1 MDENLGKED
10 IESLE
15 SEEVGE
21 SKQRKRLRNIVVGV
35 AIFLLFAYA
44 VSVTRVN
51 LEEPLEPKRQ
61 ENLVSLIRELAHP
74 DLFSYQTE
82 SQSINMSIR
91 MPCPE
96 AVKGSQIES
105 NGRVLTMA
113 PNCASTTQEPV
124 TMIGA
129 GYPPDARGI
138 IAWHPAGATT
148 VRRLS
153 EFRAD
158 ENGAFQVTFTLP
170 DIRETEEPQRIEIA
184 EIVDRRVTGLSATT
198 IETLQRM
205 LETVLMALMAS
216 TLGTILAVPI
226 SFLGAR
232 NIMEGIGSPL
242 AAVMSAVIALPI
254 GGAVGL
260 LLGRGIS
267 SLAQTLSSSVIL
279 GLGGFIVVILLMVL
293 VWWLGGRL
301 MGGRRSDIP
310 GWLAWL
316 RVIIATSLGFLAI
329 GLLAQLGLVF
339 GAWLRDILGFFSFIG
354 NFIFV
359 ISDLVRVFLPWIIA
373 FLGAGLAAAYG
384 SRLGQETVMRLPENA
399 GRMVQAVLTTIGTAI
414 AIFAILYA
422 VNWICLLG
430 ICRRLPQETPDL
442 YITLAVPSLI
452 LGLIAGLLSLRVPP
466 KRHVP
471 TGMATYTVTRT
482 TLNIL
487 RAIEPVIMGFV
498 LVIWVGI
505 GPFAGV
511 LALMLHSVADL
522 GKLFSEQVE
531 NIDEGPVEAIT
542 ATGANSVQTI
552 NFAVVPQIVPHYLAF
567 IFYRWDI
574 NVRMSTIIGFV
585 GGGGIGLILFRSTN
599 LTQYRQASVM
609 VIAIALVVTLL
620 DYVSSKARK
629 RII

>member
-1 MDENLGKED
+1 M
-10 IESLE
+10 
-15 SEEVGE
+15 
-21 SKQRKRLRNIVVGV
+21 RNIFIGI

-61 ENLVSLIRELAHP
+61 ENLVGLLRELAKP
-74 DLFSYQTE
+74 DLFTYNTE
-82 SQSINMSIR
+82 TASIDMSIR

-96 AVKGSQIES
+96 AVKASQITS
-105 NGRVLTMA
+105 NGRTLTLS
-113 PNCASTTQEPV
+113 PNCATTTQDPL
-124 TMIGA
+124 TMTGT
-129 GYPPDARGI
+129 GYPPNAKGV

-148 VRRLS
+148 IRRLS

-158 ENGAFQVTFTLP
+158 DEGNFVADFTMP
-170 DIRETEEPQRIEIA
+170 DIRETAEPQRIEVA
-184 EIVDRRVTGLSATT
+184 EILSRRITGPSPTT

-205 LETVLMALMAS
+205 LETILMAFMAS
-216 TLGTILAVPI
+216 TLGTFLAVPI

-232 NIMEGIGSPL
+232 NIMQDIGTPL
-242 AAVMSAVIALPI
+242 GSVMVAIIALPI
-254 GGAVGL
+254 GGVLGW
-260 LLGRGIS
+260 LLGSGVSNLADSLGS
-267 SLAQTLSSSVIL
+267 SIL
-279 GLGGFIVVILLMVL
+279 VGLGGFIVTILLMIL
-293 VWWLGGRL
+293 VWWFGGRI
-301 MGGRRSDIP
+301 MAGRSSDIS

-316 RVIIATSLGFLAI
+316 RVLLAAAF
-329 GLLAQLGLVF
+329 GLLALSLLAQLGLVF

-354 NFIFV
+354 NFIYV
-359 ISDLVRVFLPWIIA
+359 VSDIVRVFLPWFVA
-373 FLGAGLAAAYG
+373 LFGAALAALYG
-384 SRLGQETVMRLPENA
+384 SRIGQETVLRMSEGSARLFTA
-399 GRMVQAVLTTIGTAI
+399 LLTVIGTTLL
-414 AIFAILYA
+414 IFGIGYA

-430 ICRRLPQETPDL
+430 ICSLLPQETPWL
-442 YITLAVPSLI
+442 YLSLAVPALI
-452 LGLIAGLLSLRVPP
+452 IGLIAALLSLRVPP
-466 KRHVP
+466 KQELP
-471 TGMATYTVTRT
+471 TGMATYTTTRT
-482 TLNIL
+482 ILNVL

-511 LALMLHSVADL
+511 LALMLHSIADL

-542 ATGANSVQTI
+542 ATGANSVQMI

-585 GGGGIGLILFRSTN
+585 GGGGIGLVLFRSTN
-599 LTQYRQASVM
+599 LTQYQQASVM

-620 DYVSSKARK
+620 DQVSSRVRK